1 MFKKILVANRG
12 EIALRVI
19 RGCRELGISP
29 VAIYSDADRRSI
41 HVRAAD
47 EARHIGP
54 PPSSES
60 YLRIDRVIEAARA
73 SGAEAIHPGYGFL
86 SENAEFAEACERAG
100 LVFIGPPARAI
111 AALGSKLMARRIM
124 EEADVP
130 VVPGTLEPVRDP
142 EEARRVAA
150 EVGYPI
156 MLKAS
161 SGGGGKGIRLVRDE
175 AELAA
180 ALRDARSES
189 ASAFGDDAV
198 YIEKFVVQPRH
209 VEVQILGDTHGNYVH
224 LFERDCSVQRR
235 HQKVI
240 EETPCPVLRPEVR
253 ARMTEVAIRAARAVG
268 YVGAGTVEFLVDKDQ
283 NFYFLEVN
291 ARLQVEHPVT
301 EMVTG
306 IDLVK
311 AQIRVAAGEP
321 LPFRQEEIQ
330 STGAA
335 IECRI
340 YAEDPYA
347 GFVPYPGL
355 IEELRE
361 PAGPWVR
368 VDGGAYPG
376 WRVPIHYDS
385 LISKLIVWGRT
396 REEAIDRMDRALG
409 EYVIRPIRT
418 IIPFHRQVMRDPTFR
433 SGQYTTDFISSTFG
447 ESGMTSPPLDGR
459 VAFVAAA
466 LAAREEEQRERAL
479 FQGGNG
485 PCEDGRSRSA
495 WQTIGRMVATRRG

>member
-12 EIALRVI
+12 EIALRVV

-29 VAIYSDADRRSI
+29 VAIYSDADRRSL

-47 EARHIGP
+47 EALHIGP
-54 PPSSES
+54 ALSAES
-60 YLRIDRVIEAARA
+60 YLRIDRVIDAARA
-73 SGAEAIHPGYGFL
+73 CGAEAIHPGYGFL
-86 SENAEFAEACERAG
+86 SENADFARACHDAG
-100 LVFIGPPARAI
+100 IVFIGPPPDAI

-124 EEADVP
+124 ESAGVP

-142 EEARRVAA
+142 EDARRVAA
-150 EVGYPI
+150 DVGYPI

-161 SGGGGKGIRLVRDE
+161 AGGGGKGIRLVYSDQ
-175 AELAA
+175 ELEA

-198 YIEKFVVQPRH
+198 YIEKFVEQPRH
-209 VEVQILGDTHGNYVH
+209 VEVQVLGDSHGNYVH

-240 EETPCPVLRPEVR
+240 EETPCPILRPEVR
-253 ARMTEVAIRAARAVG
+253 SRMTEVAIRAAKAVG

-291 ARLQVEHPVT
+291 ARLQVEHPIT

-306 IDLVK
+306 IDLVR
-311 AQIRVAAGEP
+311 AQIEVAAGKP
-321 LPFRQEEIQ
+321 LPFEQGDITA
-330 STGAA
+330 TGAA

-347 GFVPYPGL
+347 GFVPFPGP
-355 IEELRE
+355 IEEMRE
-361 PAGPWVR
+361 PGGPWVR

-376 WRVPIHYDS
+376 WQVPIYYDS

-396 REEAIDRMDRALG
+396 RDEAIARTARALG

-418 IIPFHRQVMRDPTFR
+418 IIPFHRQVMHNATFR
-433 SGQYTTDFISSTFG
+433 SGRYTTDFIASEFG
-447 ESGMTSPPLDGR
+447 NGAMESPPLNEQL
-459 VAFVAAA
+459 AFVAAA
-466 LAAREEEQRERAL
+466 IAAREDESRRKAL
-479 FQGGNG
+479 FAGANG
-485 PCEDGRSRSA
+485 ASRDGHGSS
-495 WQTIGRMVATRRG
+495 WLTIGRMMATRRS